1 MAIKL
6 STGLRN
12 AAADGIGNAM
22 DTTGRINVYTGT
34 PPANPQAAAT
44 GTLLATLTMAADA
57 FGVAA
62 TGAIAAGTIT
72 GDSSADATGTAG
84 WFRMYKTIDTA
95 PNLAGA
101 VADKRIDGTV
111 TATAGGGDITFD
123 SVSFVAGGAI
133 NMTGFTLTVPE

>member
-1 MAIKL
+1 MAIKI

-12 AAADGIGNAM
+12 AAADGIGTAM
-22 DTTGRINVYTGT
+22 DTTGRINIYSGA
-34 PPANPQAAAT
+34 PPADPQAVAA

-62 TGAIAAGTIT
+62 TGAIAAGAIT

-84 WFRMYKTIDTA
+84 WFRMYKTADTA
-95 PNLAGA
+95 PNLAGG
-101 VADKRIDGTV
+101 VADKRVDGTV

-123 SVSFVAGGAI
+123 SVSFVAGGVI
-133 NMTGFTLTVPE
+133 NMTGFTLTVPQ